1 MIASPLAPWPP
12 PKGEELLGTTKEV
25 LGFFV
30 GFPKISLG
38 SHILLLGFPKIVLGI
53 YKETRVLGGL

>member
-25 LGFFV
+25 LRFFV

-53 YKETRVLGGL
+53 YKETRVLGSL